1 MFRNARTSSLAAGL
15 GAAVGLA
22 LASGSA
28 IAEYPERPVTYVNP
42 FSPGGECDIAMR
54 MIQPKLE
61 ERLGVDVPIEYHE
74 GGGGSVGW
82 AHVADQ
88 APDGYTI
95 ACFSIPHIIAQP
107 LARDPGY
114 ETDELELI
122 YTYQSNPQVLV
133 VRDDSPY
140 ETLEDFVADAQD
152 NPGSITVGGTGT
164 ASGNHLG
171 AVRLMQT
178 AEIELT
184 WIPFPGTGPTIP
196 ALEGGHVGALMT
208 NSTVAHQNKDKFRAL
223 AVASEERLPFME
235 DVPTFRELGY
245 DFQEAIHR
253 GVLAPAGFPEEAKQL
268 LAEHLDE
275 ITQELTPR
283 MEEMGHFVEYLGP
296 EESAELVERLQ
307 PEYRQLL
314 EDIGL
319 RK

>member
-1 MFRNARTSSLAAGL
+1 MSRNTRTSSLAVGL

-28 IAEYPERPVTYVNP
+28 VAEYPERPITYVNP
-42 FSPGGECDIAMR
+42 FSPGGECDVAMR

-61 ERLGVDVPIEYHE
+61 DRLGVDVPIEYHE
-74 GGGGSVGW
+74 GGGGAVGW
-82 AHVADQ
+82 AHTADQ

-114 ETDELELI
+114 ETDELDLI
-122 YTYQSNPQVLV
+122 YIYQSNPQVLV

-140 ETLEDFVADAQD
+140 EDLEDFVEDARE

-171 AVRLMQT
+171 AVRLMQ
-178 AEIELT
+178 AADIKLT

-208 NSTVAHQNKDKFRAL
+208 NSTVAHQNSDKFRAL
-223 AVASEERLPFME
+223 AVASEDRLPFME

-245 DFQEAIHR
+245 DFQEAIYR
-253 GVLAPAGFPEEAKQL
+253 GVLAPEGFPEEAKQL
-268 LAEHLDE
+268 LAEHLDG
-275 ITQELTPR
+275 ITHELTPR
-283 MEEMGHFVEYLGP
+283 MEEMGHFVEYMGP
-296 EESAELVERLQ
+296 EESEALVERLR
-307 PEYRQLL
+307 PEYSQLL